1 MFEQKKIMQLK
12 FNQLEKCLC
21 KQGYGKKSAHMYFK
35 VNGDMV

>member
-1 MFEQKKIMQLK
+1 MFEQKNNAIKVQSAEN
-12 FNQLEKCLC
+12 FLC